1 MLLYA
6 ISAEV
11 YLQRGAKHAR
21 SKAIYIL
28 SGKIRAQLNLERPDE
43 AVIKRIEL
51 EIESI
56 STLRAGAFIP
66 WYEWPLLRSF
76 GGLGTLVFALEYLA
90 QVWGSGTF

>member
-1 MLLYA
+1 M
-6 ISAEV
+6 
-11 YLQRGAKHAR
+11 GTK
-21 SKAIYIL
+21 
-28 SGKIRAQLNLERPDE
+28 RPDE

-51 EIESI
+51 EIEGI